1 MRSIRGVSAMHKGKG
16 HVMDRSGSQK
26 FLKVISIID
35 IVMGAIIIIVSFA
48 AIFMGGIAGIASPD
62 LMASGELSASDAAL
76 ASGAMSIIG
85 VFGIVVGAVTVIEGV
100 LGVRAAN
107 DPSKIMPVWIL
118 SIIGVAANAVSLIMA
133 FAQHGNVVSGLL
145 SLVVSGLMLWVAN
158 NIKVQAGK

>member
-1 MRSIRGVSAMHKGKG
+1 
-16 HVMDRSGSQK
+16 MDRSGSQK

-35 IVMGAIIIIVSFA
+35 IVMGAIVIVASFA
-48 AIFMGGIAGIASPD
+48 AVFMGGVASMASPD
-62 LMASGELSASDAAL
+62 LVASGELDASQAAL
-76 ASGAMSIIG
+76 ASGAMSILG
-85 VFGIVVGAVTVIEGV
+85 VFGIIVGAVTVVEGV

-118 SIIGVAANAVSLIMA
+118 SIIGLAANAVSLIMA
-133 FAQHGNVVSGLL
+133 FVQHGNILSALL